1 MVGITEKRSPIANKR
16 KKLFWTNLFQSLQQE
31 INFGE
36 RERERE
42 REGKG
47 VRRERYKKYCIFI
60 TIAQESE
67 TLCLKL

>member
-36 RERERE
+36 REREGGKEFVE
-42 REGKG
+42 RDIKHI
-47 VRRERYKKYCIFI
+47 VY
-60 TIAQESE
+60 
-67 TLCLKL
+67 L

>member
-42 REGKG
+42 RERGGGGGGKEF
-47 VRRERYKKYCIFI
+47 VERDIKNIVY
-60 TIAQESE
+60 
-67 TLCLKL
+67 L